1 MSEGAVLVVLV
12 VLLARRLDPAVVVLP
27 MAKDRAERVSCDCV
41 S

>member
-12 VLLARRLDPAVVVLP
+12 VLLARLDPAVVVLP
-27 MAKDRAERVSCDCV
+27 MAKDRAERVSSDCM